1 MPQLLPLISP
11 FAMLF
16 ESRTTTSPT
25 KRLLLVLAIAVVYYI
40 TARLSQF
47 LAIPPGF
54 TSPVYPPSG
63 IALALVLL
71 LGPWAVVGVWL
82 GQVLAA
88 GLAFWFNTSLV
99 LPSLGA
105 GLGIA
110 TGSALQAIA
119 GGWLIL
125 RMIGPTRSLDR
136 AVNVVWF
143 VGIEGLCCM
152 IAPTLG
158 VGTMVLLGLMQPAA
172 IVDNWLTFWLG
183 DLMGVLIVTPLL
195 LTWRSR
201 RPMAGRSRGDRP
213 QRWQSRVEIVGWL
226 LAIATVSWIAFG
238 LAYPIEYL
246 LIPLLAW
253 SAFRFGQRG
262 VARSIALV
270 SALAVFGAVR
280 GTSTFNRETLNES
293 LLLLQAFIGAISVTT
308 MVLAAV
314 IAEREAAETQLIEV
328 NEALEAKVKE
338 RTAEL
343 TASRDAAEVANQAKS
358 VFLANMS
365 HELRTPLNGI
375 MGYAQ
380 ILQRSPNL
388 DSNSQDKVKVIY
400 QCGNH
405 LLTLINDVLDL
416 SKIEAQKMELHPSE
430 FHFRAFIDGVAEMS
444 RIRADLK
451 DIAFNIHIANEIPEG
466 LRGDEKRL
474 RQVLLNLLGN
484 AIKFTDRGGVTLAV
498 SYAEADRVRFEIR
511 DTGIGIAPESLD
523 KIFKPFE
530 QTTDGQRQKEG
541 TGLGLA
547 ISQRI
552 VTLMGGQLSVS
563 SELGAGST
571 FWFDVPLP
579 EANEWMAS
587 ARETGKGRIVGIQ
600 GWQPKILVVDDK
612 WENRTV
618 VRELLEPIGF
628 QVAEAA
634 NGREGIER
642 AIALLPDLTVTDLL
656 MPVMDGFEMIRTLR
670 QWPEFADR
678 PIIASSASVFES
690 DLDQS
695 AQAGSDDFLPK
706 PIQAEDLLMMMRKHL
721 KLEWIYAQD
730 AAPAVVA
737 AKAAITPD
745 QAPPAESLDALEMMA
760 REGNFKAI
768 ARWAAELVKTNP
780 DWSAFA
786 DRVMAL
792 ASEFADREILDLI
805 AKMR

>member
-1 MPQLLPLISP
+1 
-11 FAMLF
+11 MLF
-16 ESRTTTSPT
+16 ESSTTTSPT
-25 KRLLLVLAIAVVYYI
+25 KRLLLVIAIAVTYYI

-71 LGPWAVVGVWL
+71 LGRWTVAGVWL

-88 GLAFWFNTSLV
+88 GLAFWFNTSLA

-110 TGSALQAIA
+110 TGSALQALA
-119 GGWLIL
+119 GGWLIG
-125 RMIGPTRSLDR
+125 RIMGPSRSLDR
-136 AVNVVWF
+136 TIHVVSF
-143 VGIEGLCCM
+143 VLIEGLCCM

-172 IVDNWLTFWLG
+172 VLDNWLTFWLG

-195 LTWRSR
+195 LTWRSPR
-201 RPMAGRSRGDRP
+201 STAGRSRSRP
-213 QRWQSRVEIVGWL
+213 QRRWQGLVEVVGWL
-226 LAIATVSWIAFG
+226 LAISTVSWFAFG
-238 LAYPIEYL
+238 LTYPIEYL

-262 VARSIALV
+262 VAQSIALV
-270 SALAVFGAVR
+270 SALAILGAVR
-280 GTSTFNRETLNES
+280 GTSSFNRETLNES
-293 LLLLQAFIGAISVTT
+293 LLLLQAFVGAIAVTT

-314 IAEREAAETQLIEV
+314 IAEREVAETKLTEA
-328 NEALEAKVKE
+328 NEALEAKVRE

-343 TASRDAAEVANQAKS
+343 TASRDAAEVANHAKS

-380 ILQRSPNL
+380 ILQRSPAL
-388 DSNSQDKVKVIY
+388 DSNSRDKVKVIY

-430 FHFRAFIDGVAEMS
+430 FHFRAFMDGVAEMS

-451 DIAFNIHIANEIPEG
+451 DIAFNVQIADEVPEG
-466 LRGDEKRL
+466 LQGDEKRL

-484 AIKFTDRGGVTLAV
+484 AIKFTDRGGVTLTVGCAG
-498 SYAEADRVRFEIR
+498 ADRVRFEVR
-511 DTGIGIAPESLD
+511 DTGIGIAPESIE
-523 KIFKPFE
+523 KIFRPFE
-530 QTTDGQRQKEG
+530 QTADGQRQKEG

-552 VTLMGGQLSVS
+552 VALMGGQLSVR
-563 SELGAGST
+563 SELGTGST

-579 EANEWMAS
+579 EAREWMAS
-587 ARETGKGRIVGIQ
+587 ARETGKGRIIGIQ
-600 GWQPKILVVDDK
+600 GWQPRVLVVDDK

-628 QVAEAA
+628 QIEEAV
-634 NGREGIER
+634 NGREGIDR
-642 AIALLPDLTVTDLL
+642 AIATLPDLIVTDLL
-656 MPVMDGFEMIRTLR
+656 MPVMDGFEMIRRLR
-670 QWPEFADR
+670 QRPEFANR

-695 AQAGSDDFLPK
+695 IQAGSDNFLPK
-706 PIQAEDLLMMMRKHL
+706 PIQAEDLLLMMRKHL
-721 KLEWIYAQD
+721 KLEWVYAHE
-730 AAPAVVA
+730 ATPTVVA
-737 AKAAITPD
+737 APTTVTPD
-745 QAPPAESLDALEMMA
+745 QAPPAELLDALETMA

-768 ARWAAELVKTNP
+768 ARWAAGLVETNP
-780 DWSAFA
+780 DWRAFA
-786 DRVMAL
+786 DRVLAL
-792 ASEFADREILDLI
+792 AGEFADREILELI
-805 AKMR
+805 AQAR